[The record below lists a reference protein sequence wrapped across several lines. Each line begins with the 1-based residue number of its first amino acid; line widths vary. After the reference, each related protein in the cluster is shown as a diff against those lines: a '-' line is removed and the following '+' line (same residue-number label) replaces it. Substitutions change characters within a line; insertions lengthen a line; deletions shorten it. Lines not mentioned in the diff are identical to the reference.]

1 MPKQDLTFRSEIVN
15 SAGMLGFA
23 PDPRKTPNYD
33 RLGAFFTNPISLL
46 SRSPAETRCAIPF
59 QGGVLLHSGYPNP
72 GLNKVVSKYRRQWS
86 TSHVPVILHLMVDN
100 PQSMSAM
107 LDILEGLEGVA
118 AIEVSFK
125 PGCDL
130 QMMAQVLRSALTE
143 WPVIAHLE
151 IDQMQ
156 SLMPLLQDC
165 GLSAVSLVPK
175 RGRLPIQ
182 GLAGG
187 SQFVSGRLFGAAL
200 FPQSLADLEKALDYG
215 VPVIA
220 SGGVTTQKQVEQL
233 LKAGAF
239 AVQVDT
245 VLWGNGLN

>member
-1 MPKQDLTFRSEIVN
+1 MPKQDLTFRSAIVN

-23 PDPRKTPNYD
+23 PDPRKTPDYD

-46 SRSPAETRCAIPF
+46 PRSPAETRCAIPF
-59 QGGVLLHSGYPNP
+59 QGGVMLHSGFPNP

-86 TSHVPVILHLMVDN
+86 ISSIPVIPHLMVDDA
-100 PQSMSAM
+100 QGMSAM

-118 AIEVSFK
+118 GIEVSFK
-125 PGCDL
+125 PGCEL

-143 WPVIAHLE
+143 WPVIAQLE
-151 IDQMQ
+151 IEQLQ
-156 SLMPLLQDC
+156 SLIPLIQES

-175 RGRLPIQ
+175 RGRLPFPGKDGDPQ
-182 GLAGG
+182 L
-187 SQFVSGRLFGAAL
+187 VSGRLYGAAL
-200 FPQSLADLEKALDYG
+200 FPQDLADLEKALDYG

-220 SGGVTTQKQVEQL
+220 SGGVTTSVQVEQM

-245 VLWGNGLN
+245 VLWGSGLD